1 MIQKLRDMKDSVPQL
16 VSRFFAGDNAAFTEL
31 VKRYQQ
37 KIYSV
42 AFQILGNHLDADEVV
57 QETFVRVY
65 NKRKELENVKYF
77 TSFLLRIATNYS
89 IDLLR
94 KRKGHSGMAEDSTSL
109 PGDIQLILSKKV
121 ATPSEEL
128 ENKRLMSEI
137 KKALEL
143 LPPKQR
149 LTAILHDIEGFTKAE
164 IAETFGC
171 PEATVRSNLHIART
185 KLKKILKQRLYK
197 KE

>member
-1 MIQKLRDMKDSVPQL
+1 MNKNIPQL
-16 VSRFFAGDNAAFTEL
+16 VELFLSGDNSAFTEL

-37 KIYSV
+37 KIYSLG
-42 AFQILGNHLDADEVV
+42 FQILGNHLDADEVV

-65 NKRKELENVKYF
+65 KKRKDLDNVKYF
-77 TSFLLRIATNYS
+77 TSFILRIATNYS

-94 KRKGHSGMAEDSTSL
+94 KRKGHSGIPDDTTSL
-109 PGDIQLILSKKV
+109 PGDIQLALSEKV
-121 ATPSEEL
+121 ATPSENL
-128 ENKRLMSEI
+128 ANKRLMAEI
-137 KKALEL
+137 QKALEQ

-149 LTAILHDIEGFTKAE
+149 LTAILHDIEGYSKSE
-164 IAETFGC
+164 IAETFDC

>member
-1 MIQKLRDMKDSVPQL
+1 MRLMNKEVPELVKLFLS
-16 VSRFFAGDNAAFTEL
+16 GDNKAFAEL

-42 AFQILGNHLDADEVV
+42 AYQVLGNHLDADEVV

-65 NKRKELENVKYF
+65 KKRKDLENVKYF
-77 TSFLLRIATNYS
+77 TSFILRIATNYS

-94 KRKGHSGMAEDSTSL
+94 KRKGHSTLTDDTTSL
-109 PGDIQLILSKKV
+109 PGDIQLGLSERV
-121 ATPSEEL
+121 ETPSENL
-128 ENKRLMSEI
+128 ENKRLMTEI
-137 KKALEL
+137 YAALDQ

-149 LTAILHDIEGFTKAE
+149 LTAILHDIEGYTKAE
-164 IAETFGC
+164 IAKTFEC
-171 PEATVRSNLHIART
+171 PEATVRSNLHIARN
-185 KLKKILKQRLYK
+185 KLKKILKQRLNT